1 MEITIKN
8 TDGNIIFKYDCEDNT
23 IKKTI
28 KKAVSKNVSL
38 NKADLSDVNLR
49 GIKLYHADLSD
60 ANLSGSNL
68 SKTNLAKANFEGAN
82 LKNADLQ
89 YSILNRTSFI
99 GANRTSFIGADL
111 AGVNFRGSEIRNA
124 DFTKANLAKAIFKES
139 DLREANFT
147 KAYLG
152 DADFRFTCLSYTN
165 FENSNL
171 IFADFDHANLCKA
184 NFTGAKFEE
193 TNFNNAYVGE
203 AENIPFIPMNLP
215 EGEFIGWKKLENGL
229 IAKLKILKDS
239 KRSRATGD
247 KCRCDKALV
256 MEFQELDGSKSK
268 VSICTN
274 INFTECIYRV
284 GEIVYADKWDDNRY
298 HECSNGIHFFLD
310 RESAV
315 NYY

>member
-23 IKKTI
+23 VKKTVEE
-28 KKAVSKNVSL
+28 AVSKNVSL

-68 SKTNLAKANFEGAN
+68 SETNLSETNLAKANFEGAN
-82 LKNADLQ
+82 LQ

-99 GANRTSFIGADL
+99 GANL

-124 DFTKANLAKAIFKES
+124 DFTKADLAKAIFKDS

-152 DADFRFTCLSYTN
+152 DADFRFTYLSYTN
-165 FENSNL
+165 FEDSNL

-184 NFTGAKFEE
+184 NFTGA
-193 TNFNNAYVGE
+193 N
-203 AENIPFIPMNLP
+203 PMNLP

-239 KRSRATGD
+239 KRSRATGY

-298 HECSNGIHFFLD
+298 HECSNGIHFFMD
-310 RESAV
+310 RETAV
-315 NYY
+315 NY

>member
-1 MEITIKN
+1 
-8 TDGNIIFKYDCEDNT
+8 
-23 IKKTI
+23 
-28 KKAVSKNVSL
+28 
-38 NKADLSDVNLR
+38 
-49 GIKLYHADLSD
+49 
-60 ANLSGSNL
+60 
-68 SKTNLAKANFEGAN
+68 
-82 LKNADLQ
+82 
-89 YSILNRTSFI
+89 
-99 GANRTSFIGADL
+99 
-111 AGVNFRGSEIRNA
+111 
-124 DFTKANLAKAIFKES
+124 
-139 DLREANFT
+139 
-147 KAYLG
+147 
-152 DADFRFTCLSYTN
+152 
-165 FENSNL
+165 
-171 IFADFDHANLCKA
+171 
-184 NFTGAKFEE
+184 
-193 TNFNNAYVGE
+193 
-203 AENIPFIPMNLP
+203 MNLP